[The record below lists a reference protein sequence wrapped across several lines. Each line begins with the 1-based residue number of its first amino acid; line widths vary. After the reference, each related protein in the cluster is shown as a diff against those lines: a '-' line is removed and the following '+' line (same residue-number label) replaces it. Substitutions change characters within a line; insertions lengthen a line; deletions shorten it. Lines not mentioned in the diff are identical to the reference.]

1 MSASP
6 LRGAYRR
13 NLVGLAVLALAVL
26 ALGGA
31 VTGSFHKTMLIFGMM
46 HAVAAIGLCLLFG
59 YGGQISLCQGAMFGL
74 GAYTAANLVQKLG
87 ADPLLGL
94 LGAVAVPAAVGWAVA
109 RPLLRLSSHYLAMAT
124 LALGLILSIFFAQM
138 QWLTGG
144 ADPGIMNLRPFAP
157 LGIPL
162 GTTNAMYWVCG
173 TVLVMVMG
181 AAINLVHSRV
191 GRALRGIRSA
201 EIPASALGIDTVAY
215 KVAVFSLA
223 AGLAG
228 LGGGLYA
235 FFTRAFNSSGFD
247 VGFSIDLLIM
257 VLVGSVTSPWGA
269 LAGAFVIDV
278 LPAFL
283 ENLDHYRLFAYGVL
297 MTGIMVFMP
306 DGLASAVIGG
316 ARSLLA
322 RRPWR
327 AT

>member
-1 MSASP
+1 MTPSP
-6 LRGAYRR
+6 LRQAYRR
-13 NLVGLAVLALAVL
+13 NLVGVVALAAAMVL
-26 ALGGA
+26 LGVLVA
-31 VTGSFHKTMLIFGMM
+31 GSFYKTMLIFGMM

-87 ADPLLGL
+87 CDPILGL
-94 LGAVAVPAAVGWAVA
+94 LGAIAVPAAVGWAVA

-162 GTTNAMYWVCG
+162 GSTNSMYWVCG
-173 TVLVMVMG
+173 TALVLTMVV
-181 AAINLVHSRV
+181 AVNLVHSRV

-201 EIPASALGIDTVAY
+201 EIPAAALGIDTVAY

-269 LAGAFVIDV
+269 LAGAFVIDI

-283 ENLDHYRLFAYGVL
+283 ENLDHYRLFVYGVL
-297 MTGIMVFMP
+297 MTAIMVFMP
-306 DGLASAVIGG
+306 DGLASAAIGG
-316 ARSLLA
+316 VQALVA
-322 RRPWR
+322 RRARR
-327 AT
+327 AA

>member
-1 MSASP
+1 MTASP
-6 LRGAYRR
+6 VRQAYRR
-13 NLVGLAVLALAVL
+13 NLLGLGVLAVAML
-26 ALGGA
+26 ALGVA
-31 VTGSFHKTMLIFGMM
+31 VTGSFYKTMLIFGMM

-94 LGAVAVPAAVGWAVA
+94 LGAIVVPAAIGWAVA

-157 LGIPL
+157 LGVSL

-173 TVLVMVMG
+173 MALLLAMG
-181 AAINLVHSRV
+181 VAINLVHSRI

-201 EIPASALGIDTVAY
+201 ELPASTLGIDTVTY

-223 AGLAG
+223 AGMAG

-235 FFTRAFNSSGFD
+235 FFTRAFNSTGFD

-269 LAGAFVIDV
+269 LAGAFVIDI

-283 ENLDHYRLFAYGVL
+283 ENLDQYRLFAYGVL
-297 MTGIMVFMP
+297 MTATMVFMP
-306 DGLASAVIGG
+306 DGLASGAVAAI
-316 ARSLLA
+316 RSLAA
-322 RRPWR
+322 RRAR
-327 AT
+327 QTT